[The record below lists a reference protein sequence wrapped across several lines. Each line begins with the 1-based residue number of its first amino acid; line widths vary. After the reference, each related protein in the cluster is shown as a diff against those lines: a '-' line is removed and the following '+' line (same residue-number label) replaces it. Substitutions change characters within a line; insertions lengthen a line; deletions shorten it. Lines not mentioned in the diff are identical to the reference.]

1 MFEFFLALFGGLY
14 YGTKLCNEKHQ
25 LKKADER
32 NKETINSLNNDFDCW
47 IRRVTNEKLEYEIQF
62 TSDSAVNAIHN
73 RIVNEAKITTVT
85 PDMIIMGLLAQHGKI
100 PKTIAERG
108 IHSRGVWDYA
118 EKLRWQEQRKFMLWY
133 DQELGKHGVKEPL
146 LFVDGINE
154 HSARFNISV
163 ATPITEG
170 TKMIG
175 GRYFWEPM
183 RKNVF

>member
-25 LKKADER
+25 LEKADER
-32 NKETINSLNNDFDCW
+32 NKETINSLNNDFDGW

-108 IHSRGVWDYA
+108 IHSRGIWDYA

-154 HSARFNISV
+154 HSARFNLSV
-163 ATPITEG
+163 ATPITES

>member
-1 MFEFFLALFGGLY
+1 
-14 YGTKLCNEKHQ
+14 
-25 LKKADER
+25 
-32 NKETINSLNNDFDCW
+32 
-47 IRRVTNEKLEYEIQF
+47 
-62 TSDSAVNAIHN
+62 
-73 RIVNEAKITTVT
+73 
-85 PDMIIMGLLAQHGKI
+85 MGLLAQHGKI

-108 IHSRGVWDYA
+108 IHSRGIWDYA

-133 DQELGKHGVKEPL
+133 DQELGKHGIKEPL

>member
-1 MFEFFLALFGGLY
+1 
-14 YGTKLCNEKHQ
+14 
-25 LKKADER
+25 
-32 NKETINSLNNDFDCW
+32 
-47 IRRVTNEKLEYEIQF
+47 
-62 TSDSAVNAIHN
+62 
-73 RIVNEAKITTVT
+73 
-85 PDMIIMGLLAQHGKI
+85 MIIMGLLAQHGKI

-108 IHSRGVWDYA
+108 IHSRGIWDYA

-163 ATPITEG
+163 ATPITES

>member
-14 YGTKLCNEKHQ
+14 YGTKMVNEKSQ
-25 LKKADER
+25 TRKADAQNQEV
-32 NKETINSLNNDFDCW
+32 INALNRDFDTW

-62 TSDSAVNAIHN
+62 TSNSTINAIHD
-73 RIVNEAKITTVT
+73 RIVTEAKIEAVT

-100 PKTIAERG
+100 PKRIAERG
-108 IHSRGVWDYA
+108 IHSHGIWDYA

-133 DQELGKHGVKEPL
+133 DKELGAHGIEEPL
-146 LFVDGINE
+146 LFVDGVNE
-154 HSARFNISV
+154 HSARFNTSL
-163 ATPITEG
+163 ATPISEG

-183 RKNVF
+183 RKNLY